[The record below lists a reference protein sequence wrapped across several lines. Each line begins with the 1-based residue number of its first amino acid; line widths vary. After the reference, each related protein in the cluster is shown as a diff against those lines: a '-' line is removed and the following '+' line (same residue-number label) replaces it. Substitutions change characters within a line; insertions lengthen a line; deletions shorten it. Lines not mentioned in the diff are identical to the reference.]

1 MNSIIQTNKFCW
13 VCGVSKN
20 IMLHHIFYGSAKRQ
34 LSDKYGLTI
43 YLCGYHHNLSKQGI
57 HQNKE
62 LDNRV
67 KAMAQEKAMEYYG
80 WSVEDFIKIFRRN
93 YL

>member
-20 IMLHHIFYGSAKRQ
+20 IMLHHIFYGTGKRA

-43 YLCGYHHNLSKQGI
+43 YLCGMHHNLSKQGI

-62 LDNRV
+62 LDNQV

-93 YL
+93 YI